1 MAEAAKL
8 TETMIAKARLG
19 PQQRQD
25 ILWDTVVAGFGV
37 RVLESGS
44 KTFWY
49 QYRLPGAGRG
59 SASRMIRIGSWPSIS
74 LADARK
80 AARTLAGKVARGD
93 DPAAEKQEERR
104 RANATLR
111 QLLAEGGEY
120 ERHLKRRR
128 IVNTK
133 VIMSGLRRGLGRLM
147 GKDVAQ
153 ITREDF
159 VAAITAIEDQGK
171 PGAAD
176 DLRKFTRTFCDWAVN
191 SGKAAANVMAGLR
204 RPKQTRAEKLAA
216 EARKARA
223 LSDDEII
230 AVWNACEGRGSFGN
244 LVRLLLLAGAR
255 RGEIAKLARDQIQC
269 DRLVLPPLSTKTG
282 ERHEVPL
289 TALMRTVIATQPTTL
304 SDLVFPSEVTDK
316 PILGWTKLVAGL
328 QRDSDVD
335 FTLHDLRRTCRTL
348 MSRLGVESEIAELAI
363 GHKRTGLERLY
374 NFDEAWQLRCKAFTK
389 VSDHVAG
396 LLGRVAEE
404 GKVVAIPARA

>member
-19 PQQRQD
+19 PQQRQE
-25 ILWDTVVAGFGV
+25 ILWDTAVTRFGV
-37 RVLESGS
+37 RILEGGS
-44 KTFWY
+44 KTFWF
-49 QYRLPGAGRG
+49 QYRPPGKGRDG
-59 SASRMIRIGSWPSIS
+59 KSRMVRIGPWPAVS
-74 LADARK
+74 LAEARR
-80 AARTLAGKVARGD
+80 AARGLAGEVANKK
-93 DPAAEKQEERR
+93 DPAAEKEEERR
-104 RANATLR
+104 RANASLR
-111 QLLAEGGEY
+111 QLLAKDGEY
-120 ERHLKRRR
+120 ERHLKRRQL
-128 IVNTK
+128 VNTK
-133 VIMSGLRRGLGRLM
+133 MIMSGLRRGLERLM
-147 GKDVAQ
+147 GKDIAA
-153 ITREDF
+153 ITRQDF

-191 SGKAAANVMAGLR
+191 SGKAPANVMAGLR
-204 RPKQTRAEKLAA
+204 KPKQTRAEKLAA

-223 LSDDEII
+223 LSDDDII

-255 RGEIAKLARDQIQC
+255 RGEIAKLARDQVQS

-289 TALMRTVIATQPTTL
+289 TELMRTVIAAQPTTL
-304 SDLVFPSEVTDK
+304 SELVFPSVRTGGVFND
-316 PILGWTKLVAGL
+316 WTNAVAAL
-328 QRDSDVD
+328 QRTSRVD

-374 NFDEAWQLRCKAFTK
+374 NFDEAWQLRCEAFTK
-389 VSDHVAG
+389 VSDHVAQ
-396 LLGRVAEE
+396 LLGRAAEE
-404 GKVVAIPARA
+404 GKVVAIPTRA